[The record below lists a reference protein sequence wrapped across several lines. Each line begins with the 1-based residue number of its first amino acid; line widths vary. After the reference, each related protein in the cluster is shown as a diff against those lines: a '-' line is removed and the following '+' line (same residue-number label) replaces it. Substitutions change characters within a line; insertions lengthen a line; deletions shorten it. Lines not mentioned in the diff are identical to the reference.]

1 MFMGSYNNSI
11 DAKSRMIIPSKYRD
25 ELGLK
30 CVITRGIDKCLYI
43 YPIPEWEAFS
53 EQLSKLPKAD
63 PKARNFV
70 RHFYGNA
77 EECEIDRQGRVT
89 VPAALRDYGQIEKEL
104 VTIGN
109 GEKIEVWSRNVWDED
124 MQEAKLNGDDIA
136 EGMENYGI

>member
-1 MFMGSYNNSI
+1 MGSYNNSI

-109 GEKIEVWSRNVWDED
+109 GEKIEVWSRNVWEED